1 MFLAK
6 TIRKNTEA
14 VVSFIL
20 RRICFEA
27 WIHFNWS
34 FLSLTLLKTA
44 SVVLSFGQESKF
56 CSKIEIFFKTRNFVQ
71 KSKFWAKIE
80 ILVKNRNFGQK
91 SKFWRK
97 IEILFKSQN
106 CGHKSKFWSRIEILV
121 KNRNFVQKSKFQWY
135 FLLNSSYLFE
145 VSLKSNFFVVQIRNH
160 YFMRFFDIFYIE
172 RLYIGT

>member
-71 KSKFWAKIE
+71 KSKFWSKIE
-80 ILVKNRNFGQK
+80 ILVKNRNFGEK
-91 SKFWRK
+91 SKFCSKVK
-97 IEILFKSQN
+97 IVVTNRNFGQE
-106 CGHKSKFWSRIEILV
+106 SKFWSRIEILF
-121 KNRNFVQKSKFQWY
+121 KNRNFSG
-135 FLLNSSYLFE
+135 
-145 VSLKSNFFVVQIRNH
+145 
-160 YFMRFFDIFYIE
+160 IFYLIHHTFLRSHWNRIFSSSKLE
-172 RLYIGT
+172 IIISCVFSIFSTSNVYI